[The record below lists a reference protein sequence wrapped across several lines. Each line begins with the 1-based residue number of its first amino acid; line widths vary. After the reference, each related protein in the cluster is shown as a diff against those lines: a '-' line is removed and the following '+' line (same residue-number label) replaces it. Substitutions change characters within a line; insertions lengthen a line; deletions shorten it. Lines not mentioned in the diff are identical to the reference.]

1 MPDNA
6 AGRKALRSTGLILV
20 GIAAGIVVGLLL
32 GKENSAP
39 LGNIGKFYITLIKAV
54 AAPLLFFA
62 ILDAIITSDVKIL
75 QAKRFLGVIA
85 VNTILATVIGMGLA
99 NLIQPGKH
107 LVLNK
112 EGLSDGGLLK
122 QAEGKK
128 ADLLGFLDNLIPD
141 TIVEPFTQGNILG
154 VVFLSVLV
162 GCALKSFQKEN
173 DPWVASWNQFIH
185 GGLRISERVITWL
198 VALTPFAMFGVIA
211 KSVGESGFQNFV
223 GLSYYLGTGL
233 LGLGIQ
239 TFIVYNLWL
248 ILKKQNLRQFW
259 KEALTPCLNAF
270 GVNSSLATLPL
281 TLQALDN
288 LKVSKASSR
297 MAACIGTNL
306 NNDGILL
313 YEAMAVI
320 IVTQSL
326 GLNYD
331 LSQQLGIAVLCI
343 LTAAGIAGVP
353 EAGFISLA
361 VILGTLGLP
370 NEILVVLLSVD
381 WILARARSVTN
392 VVADMTTSI
401 VIDERVARPQ
411 SG

>member
-1 MPDNA
+1 MSDNA
-6 AGRKALRSTGLILV
+6 AGHKAIRATGLILV
-20 GIAAGIVVGLLL
+20 GIIAGICAGLLL

-85 VNTILATVIGMGLA
+85 INTVLATIIGMGLA
-99 NLIQPGKH
+99 NLIQPGRH
-107 LVLNK
+107 LQFETK
-112 EGLSDGGLLK
+112 GLSDGGLLK
-122 QAEGKK
+122 TAEGKK
-128 ADLLGFLDNLIPD
+128 ADLIGFIDNLIPD
-141 TIVEPFTQGNILG
+141 TIVEPFTQGNVLG
-154 VVFLSVLV
+154 VVFLAVLV
-162 GCALKSFQKEN
+162 GCALKSFQREN
-173 DPWVASWNQFIH
+173 EAWVATWNQVVH

-198 VALTPFAMFGVIA
+198 VTLTPIAMFGVIA
-211 KSVGESGFQNFV
+211 KSVGESGFKNFV

-248 ILKKQNLRQFW
+248 IVKKQNLKAFW
-259 KEALTPCLNAF
+259 KEASAPCLNAF
-270 GVNSSLATLPL
+270 GINSSLATLPL
-281 TLQALDN
+281 TLKALDN

-326 GLNYD
+326 GQD
-331 LSQQLGIAVLCI
+331 LDFASQLSIAFLCVLTS
-343 LTAAGIAGVP
+343 LGIAGVP

-401 VIDERVARPQ
+401 VIDEREAHPQ
-411 SG
+411 RA

>member
-6 AGRKALRSTGLILV
+6 AGHKALRSTGLILV
-20 GIAAGIVVGLLL
+20 GIAAGIVVGLLI
-32 GKENSAP
+32 GKQAAP

-85 VNTILATVIGMGLA
+85 VNTVLATVIGMGLA

-107 LVLNK
+107 LVLDNK
-112 EGLSDGGLLK
+112 GLTDGGLLK

-141 TIVEPFTQGNILG
+141 TIVEPFTQGNVLG
-154 VVFLSVLV
+154 VVFLAVLV
-162 GCALKSFQKEN
+162 GCALKSLQKSDE
-173 DPWVASWNQFIH
+173 PWIATWNQFIH

-198 VALTPFAMFGVIA
+198 VTLTPIAMFGVIA
-211 KSVGESGFQNFV
+211 KSVGDSGFQNFV

-233 LGLGIQ
+233 LGLSLQ
-239 TFIVYNLWL
+239 TFVVYNIWL
-248 ILKKQNLRQFW
+248 ILKKQNLKQFW
-259 KEALTPCLNAF
+259 REAMTPCLNAF
-270 GVNSSLATLPL
+270 GINSSLATLPL
-281 TLQALDN
+281 TLKALDN

-326 GLNYD
+326 GLDYGFD
-331 LSQQLGIAVLCI
+331 QQLSIAVLCVI
-343 LTAAGIAGVP
+343 TSMGIAGVP

-361 VILGTLGLP
+361 VILGTLGLS

-401 VIDERVARPQ
+401 VIDGPVAHRQP
-411 SG
+411 G

>member
-1 MPDNA
+1 MSDNA
-6 AGRKALRSTGLILV
+6 AGHKALRSTGLILV
-20 GIAAGIVVGLLL
+20 GIAAGIVVGLLV
-32 GKENSAP
+32 GKQAAP

-85 VNTILATVIGMGLA
+85 VNTVLATIIGMGLA
-99 NLIQPGKH
+99 NLIQPGRH
-107 LVLNK
+107 LTLNK
-112 EGLSDGGLLK
+112 EGLSDGGLLQ

-128 ADLLGFLDNLIPD
+128 ADLIGFIDNLIPD
-141 TIVEPFTQGNILG
+141 TIVEPFTQGNVLG
-154 VVFLSVLV
+154 VVFLAVLV

-198 VALTPFAMFGVIA
+198 VTLTPFAMFGVIA
-211 KSVGESGFQNFV
+211 KSVGDSGFQNFK
-223 GLSYYLGTGL
+223 GLSFYLGTGL

-239 TFIVYNLWL
+239 TFVVYNLWL
-248 ILKKQNLRQFW
+248 ILKKQNLREFW
-259 KEALTPCLNAF
+259 KEAMTPCLNAF
-270 GVNSSLATLPL
+270 GINSSLATLPL
-281 TLQALDN
+281 TLKALDN

-326 GLNYD
+326 GLDYGFA
-331 LSQQLGIAVLCI
+331 QQLSIAVLCV
-343 LTAAGIAGVP
+343 LTSMGIAGVP

-361 VILGTLGLP
+361 VILGTLGLS

-401 VIDERVARPQ
+401 VIDGPVVHRQP
-411 SG
+411 G